1 MPNTP
6 TSPTAYDPAD
16 HPDCDLCDPTNGEP
30 YPYPHCCGCGANGSA
45 EFTDCT
51 CE

>member
-1 MPNTP
+1 MATK
-6 TSPTAYDPAD
+6 TTCDPAED
-16 HPDCDLCDPTNGEP
+16 PEPLDCDLCDPIDGES